1 MVLEINIGTSSM
13 VNLDII
19 TEDEIPDYTHADFL
33 QNTKEKTSM
42 VYKCVNSWYYD
53 LGRLDSCF
61 KNIIDNDSVSKSSD
75 IRNNAQVCRDG
86 DRQH

>member
-1 MVLEINIGTSSM
+1 
-13 VNLDII
+13 
-19 TEDEIPDYTHADFL
+19 
-33 QNTKEKTSM
+33 M
-42 VYKCVNSWYYD
+42 VYKCINSWYYD

-75 IRNNAQVCRDG
+75 KRNNAQVCRDG